1 MEPTGVQA
9 FLKRKNVNITVQTY
23 LIDALGAMAFG
34 LFASLLIGTIFATL
48 GDKTQIQAFIVIA
61 DYAKSATGAALGVA
75 IAYALKAP
83 QLVLFSAATV
93 GIAGNALGGPVGAL
107 VATIVATELGK
118 IVSKETRVD
127 ILVTP
132 GVTIISGVLI
142 AQFVGPGVAAF
153 MDAFGMMV
161 KTATEM
167 QPFFMGIIVSALIG
181 IALTLPISS
190 AAICIALTLD
200 GLAGGAATAG
210 CCAQMV
216 GFAVLSFRENGIGGL
231 LAQGLGTSMLQ
242 MGNIVKNP
250 KIWIPPTLAS
260 MITGPIAT
268 VVFQMTNIHTAS
280 GMGTCGLVGPIGV
293 YTSMGGGSTMWLG
306 ILLVCFILPAVLT
319 WIFGEMCRKASM
331 DQRRRLKIRSV
342 NNTNIKKRT
351 FCPAFARQ
359 TDAFFTPFSLQI
371 LHSVRTFQNPDVLF
385 LYTYKRRHLP
395 ILWKIPGLLL
405 PVKSGQWFLW

>member
-1 MEPTGVQA
+1 MEQTQSRFKA
-9 FLKRKNVNITVQTY
+9 FLTRKNVNITVKTY

-48 GDKTQIQAFIVIA
+48 GEKSGIEIFTTIS
-61 DYAKSATGAALGVA
+61 DYAKSATGAALGVS

-107 VATIVATELGK
+107 VATVVATELGK

-142 AQFVGPGVAAF
+142 AQFVGPGVSAF
-153 MDAFGMMV
+153 MTAFGNLV

-167 QPFFMGIIVSALIG
+167 QPFFMGILVSALIG

-190 AAICIALTLD
+190 AAICIMLSLD

-210 CCAQMV
+210 CCAQMI
-216 GFAVLSFRENGIGGL
+216 GFAVLSFRENGVGGL

-250 KIWIPPTLAS
+250 KVWLPPTLAAA
-260 MITGPIAT
+260 ITGPIAT
-268 VVFQMTNIHTAS
+268 CLFQLQMNGPAVSS
-280 GMGTCGLVGPIGV
+280 GMGTCGLVGPIGI
-293 YTSMGGGSTMWLG
+293 YTAMGGGSNMWIG
-306 ILLVCFILPAVLT
+306 ILMVCFVLPAVLS
-319 WIFGEMCRKASM
+319 WVFGEILRKM
-331 DQRRRLKIRSV
+331 GWIKDGDLKL
-342 NNTNIKKRT
+342 
-351 FCPAFARQ
+351 
-359 TDAFFTPFSLQI
+359 DL
-371 LHSVRTFQNPDVLF
+371 
-385 LYTYKRRHLP
+385 
-395 ILWKIPGLLL
+395 
-405 PVKSGQWFLW
+405 

>member
-1 MEPTGVQA
+1 MELTGIKA
-9 FLKRKNVNITVQTY
+9 FLKKKNVNITVQTY

-34 LFASLLIGTIFATL
+34 LFASLLIGTIFATI
-48 GDKTQIQAFIVIA
+48 GEKSGTEAFQVIA

-107 VATIVATELGK
+107 VSTVIATELGK
-118 IVSKETRVD
+118 LVSKETRVD
-127 ILVTP
+127 ILITP

-142 AQFVGPGVAAF
+142 AQFIGPGVAKF
-153 MDAFGMMV
+153 MDGFGMMV

-167 QPFFMGIIVSALIG
+167 QPFFMGILVSALVG

-190 AAICIALTLD
+190 AAICIALSLD

-210 CCAQMV
+210 CCAQMI
-216 GFAVLSFRENGIGGL
+216 GFAVLSFRENGVGGL

-250 KIWIPPTLAS
+250 RIWIAPTLAS

-268 VVFQMTNIHTAS
+268 MVFRLTNIPAGS
-280 GMGTCGLVGPIGV
+280 GMGTCGLVGPIGI
-293 YTSMGGGSTMWLG
+293 YTSMGGGTNMWLG
-306 ILLVCFILPAVLT
+306 ILFVC
-319 WIFGEMCRKASM
+319 
-331 DQRRRLKIRSV
+331 
-342 NNTNIKKRT
+342 
-351 FCPAFARQ
+351 
-359 TDAFFTPFSLQI
+359 
-371 LHSVRTFQNPDVLF
+371 
-385 LYTYKRRHLP
+385 
-395 ILWKIPGLLL
+395 LLL
-405 PVKSGQWFLW
+405 PALLTAVLGEVLRKIGWIKEGDLTLDL

>member
-1 MEPTGVQA
+1 MNQTGIKA
-9 FLKRKNVNITVQTY
+9 FLARKNVTITVRTY

-48 GDKTQIQAFIVIA
+48 GEKTHIELFITIA
-61 DYAKSATGAALGVA
+61 DYAKGATGAALGVS

-132 GVTIISGVLI
+132 GVTIISGVLV
-142 AQFVGPGVAAF
+142 AQFAGPGVSAF
-153 MDAFGMMV
+153 MTAFGNLV
-161 KTATEM
+161 KNATEM
-167 QPFFMGIIVSALIG
+167 QPFFMGILVAALIG

-190 AAICIALTLD
+190 AAICIMLSLD

-210 CCAQMV
+210 CCAQMI

-250 KIWIPPTLAS
+250 KIWIAPTLAS
-260 MITGPIAT
+260 MVTGPIAT
-268 VVFQMTNIHTAS
+268 MVFKLQNIPAGS
-280 GMGTCGLVGPIGV
+280 GMGTCGLVGPIGI
-293 YTSMGGGSTMWLG
+293 YTAMGGGTSMWMG
-306 ILLVCFILPAVLT
+306 ILLVCFILPAILTYGFGIVLRNMG
-319 WIFGEMCRKASM
+319 WIKEG
-331 DQRRRLKIRSV
+331 DLKL
-342 NNTNIKKRT
+342 
-351 FCPAFARQ
+351 
-359 TDAFFTPFSLQI
+359 DL
-371 LHSVRTFQNPDVLF
+371 
-385 LYTYKRRHLP
+385 
-395 ILWKIPGLLL
+395 
-405 PVKSGQWFLW
+405 

>member
-1 MEPTGVQA
+1 MEQTGVKA

-167 QPFFMGIIVSALIG
+167 QPFFMGILVSALIG

-216 GFAVLSFRENGIGGL
+216 GFAVLSFRENGVGGL

-260 MITGPIAT
+260 MVTGPIAT

-293 YTSMGGGSTMWLG
+293 YTSMGGGANMWLA
-306 ILLVCFILPAVLT
+306 ILLVCFVLTAVLT
-319 WIFGEMCRKASM
+319 WIFGEVCRKLGWIK
-331 DQRRRLKIRSV
+331 DGDLKL
-342 NNTNIKKRT
+342 
-351 FCPAFARQ
+351 
-359 TDAFFTPFSLQI
+359 DL
-371 LHSVRTFQNPDVLF
+371 
-385 LYTYKRRHLP
+385 
-395 ILWKIPGLLL
+395 
-405 PVKSGQWFLW
+405 

>member
-1 MEPTGVQA
+1 MEQTGVKA
-9 FLKRKNVNITVQTY
+9 FLKRKNVSITVKTY

-34 LFASLLIGTIFATL
+34 LFASLLIGTIFGTL
-48 GDKTQIQAFIVIA
+48 GDKTHIELFTTIS
-61 DYAKSATGAALGVA
+61 DYCKTATGAALGVS

-142 AQFVGPGVAAF
+142 AQFVGPGVSAF
-153 MDAFGMMV
+153 MTAFGNLV
-161 KTATEM
+161 KTTTEM
-167 QPFFMGIIVSALIG
+167 QPFFMGMLVSALIG

-190 AAICIALTLD
+190 AAICIMLSLD

-210 CCAQMV
+210 CCAQMI
-216 GFAVLSFRENGIGGL
+216 GFAVLSFEENGVGGL

-250 KIWIPPTLAS
+250 RTWIAPTLAS
-260 MITGPIAT
+260 LVTGPIAT
-268 VVFQMTNIHTAS
+268 CIFRLENIAAGS
-280 GMGTCGLVGPIGV
+280 GMGTCGLVGPIGIF
-293 YTSMGGGSTMWLG
+293 SAMDGGTNGGLNMWLG
-306 ILLVCFILPAVLT
+306 MFLVCFLLPAVLT
-319 WIFGEMCRKASM
+319 WVFGKV
-331 DQRRRLKIRSV
+331 L
-342 NNTNIKKRT
+342 
-351 FCPAFARQ
+351 RQ
-359 TDAFFTPFSLQI
+359 I
-371 LHSVRTFQNPDVLF
+371 GW
-385 LYTYKRRHLP
+385 
-395 ILWKIPGLLL
+395 I
-405 PVKSGQWFLW
+405 KSGDLKLDL

>member
-1 MEPTGVQA
+1 MELTGIKA
-9 FLKRKNVNITVQTY
+9 FLKKKNVNITVQTY

-34 LFASLLIGTIFATL
+34 LFASLLIGTIFATI
-48 GDKTQIQAFIVIA
+48 GEKSGIEAFQVIA

-107 VATIVATELGK
+107 VSTVIATELGK
-118 IVSKETRVD
+118 LVSKETRVD
-127 ILVTP
+127 ILITP

-142 AQFVGPGVAAF
+142 AQFIGPGVAKF
-153 MDAFGMMV
+153 MDGFGMMV

-167 QPFFMGIIVSALIG
+167 QPFFMGILVSALVG

-190 AAICIALTLD
+190 AAICIALSLD

-210 CCAQMV
+210 CCAQMI
-216 GFAVLSFRENGIGGL
+216 GFAVLSFRENGVGGL

-250 KIWIPPTLAS
+250 RIWIAPTLAS

-268 VVFQMTNIHTAS
+268 MVFRLTNIPAGS
-280 GMGTCGLVGPIGV
+280 GMGTCGLVGPIGI
-293 YTSMGGGSTMWLG
+293 YTSMGGGTNMWLG
-306 ILLVCFILPAVLT
+306 ILFVC
-319 WIFGEMCRKASM
+319 
-331 DQRRRLKIRSV
+331 
-342 NNTNIKKRT
+342 
-351 FCPAFARQ
+351 
-359 TDAFFTPFSLQI
+359 
-371 LHSVRTFQNPDVLF
+371 
-385 LYTYKRRHLP
+385 
-395 ILWKIPGLLL
+395 LLL
-405 PVKSGQWFLW
+405 PALLTAVLGEVLRKIGWIKEGDLTLDL

>member
-1 MEPTGVQA
+1 MEQTGFKA
-9 FLKRKNVNITVQTY
+9 FLRKKGVNITIKTY
-23 LIDALGAMAFG
+23 LIDAMGAMAFG

-48 GDKTQIQAFIVIA
+48 GEKTHVELFNIIA
-61 DYAKSATGAALGVA
+61 DYAKGATGAALGVS

-83 QLVLFSAATV
+83 QLVLFSAVTV

-107 VATIVATELGK
+107 VSTIVAAELGK
-118 IVSKETRVD
+118 LVSKETRVD

-132 GVTIISGVLI
+132 GVTIISGILV
-142 AQFVGPGVAAF
+142 AQFVGPGVSAF
-153 MDAFGMMV
+153 MTAFGNLV

-167 QPFFMGIIVSALIG
+167 QPFIMGILVSALIG

-190 AAICIALTLD
+190 AAICIMLSLD

-210 CCAQMV
+210 CCAQMI
-216 GFAVLSFRENGIGGL
+216 GFAVMSFRENGVGGL

-268 VVFQMTNIHTAS
+268 VIFQMQNIPAGA

-293 YTSMGGGSTMWLG
+293 YTAMGGGGKMWLG
-306 ILLVCFILPAVLT
+306 ILLVCFILPAILT
-319 WIFGEMCRKASM
+319 WIFGELLRKTGWIKEN
-331 DQRRRLKIRSV
+331 DLKL
-342 NNTNIKKRT
+342 
-351 FCPAFARQ
+351 
-359 TDAFFTPFSLQI
+359 DL
-371 LHSVRTFQNPDVLF
+371 
-385 LYTYKRRHLP
+385 
-395 ILWKIPGLLL
+395 
-405 PVKSGQWFLW
+405 